1 MTVILALY
9 KDEDPKDYSAPTIV
23 VANSKNHSG
32 AAVVRT
38 YYDKTLDKAKM
49 VTTIK
54 GPICSSDLQGI
65 GGPLQSVEGCG
76 GARHTCIKD
85 RRGFRLLGRLELAVS
100 RYLSKEL
107 DVAFVQQQGGGD
119 DHV

>member
-54 GPICSSDLQGI
+54 GPICSSDFKALEG
-65 GGPLQSVEGCG
+65 LYKVSKAAVER
-76 GARHTCIKD
+76 AIH
-85 RRGFRLLGRLELAVS
+85 VS
-100 RYLSKEL
+100 RTAEGFDFWEDLNL
-107 DVAFVQQQGGGD
+107 L
-119 DHV
+119 